1 MCDTTNY
8 ARMKYLRYY
17 NNFLMFLGT
26 PVKGLRHYA
35 YAKAYGIEVPWVGM
49 DNSGCPYLE
58 ENCKGNGQK
67 NLSFQ
72 YPMKVEE
79 FYPPVG

>member
-1 MCDTTNY
+1 MHEWGTKGITIILK
-8 ARMKYLRYY
+8 R
-17 NNFLMFLGT
+17 FSGT
-26 PVKGLRHYA
+26 PVRGLTHHA
-35 YAKAYGIEVPWVGM
+35 YAKAYGFEVPWVGM

-58 ENCKGNGQK
+58 ENCNGNGQN
-67 NLSFQ
+67 NLTFQ